1 MLAILTAVMAPAAL
15 FGVFVLAG
23 AAFAKS
29 LHPRIGTDGA
39 AMIGLAWLGGAG
51 LVAFWTS
58 FIDLRLGSVVGV
70 LGMIVSLG
78 AIAWSR
84 GWRRWRVVVP
94 VGLVSIGSV
103 LATIG
108 LFRLW
113 MVERAPFELAMTRT
127 VAWVLPVDN
136 VLPSNLADWLA
147 GDRPRFLSG
156 DWLPSDRP
164 PLQTGLLLL
173 ARGVLAPL
181 AAVSRGL
188 EGTDLA
194 YGTSVAAQAV
204 WVVSVVALV
213 WALGHTT
220 RIAVATVAFVA
231 AVPTT
236 YINMVYTWPKL
247 LAGAFIVGAIA
258 VLVAAVRRAELQVT
272 SVILAAVLSL
282 LAIMSHGGA
291 VFVLPAVL
299 TLAAIVFAR
308 RSWAERARM
317 AAGALAAFALVY
329 APWIVFQRMVAP
341 PGDRLL
347 KWHLAGV
354 VDVDDRSFLRALAD
368 QYAASSWM
376 ELLQVRATNLA
387 TALWPQS
394 LEGSDVWR
402 DGWQDRAQHAAFFN
416 TAAAIGLGAALVGAV
431 LVMALISRIRRRRD
445 DQLRDAAGLS
455 LLMLACIVLWSLVL
469 FQSEAATVHQGSQAW
484 LMILS
489 AVPFAWVAFRRWRLA
504 TWIILPAQALW
515 TIVVFADSAFYADA
529 PMSPAAVLTLCV
541 GLAVVAAAIITSPGR
556 SVRSAAARSGRP
568 IGYTRST

>member
-29 LHPRIGTDGA
+29 LQPRVGADGA
-39 AMIGLAWLGGAG
+39 VMMGLAWLGAAG
-51 LVAFWTS
+51 LVTFWTS

-70 LGMIVSLG
+70 LGVIVSLG
-78 AIAWSR
+78 AIVWSR
-84 GWRRWRVVVP
+84 AWRRWRAIVP
-94 VGLVSIGSV
+94 VGLVAVGST
-103 LATIG
+103 LATVG

-113 MVERAPFELAMTRT
+113 MAPVGLFEFSRTRT
-127 VAWVLPVDN
+127 VAWMLPVDN
-136 VLPSNLADWLA
+136 VLPSALADWLA
-147 GDRPRFLSG
+147 GDRPQFLSG

-173 ARGVLAPL
+173 ARGVLGPL
-181 AAVSRGL
+181 AGISRGFAG
-188 EGTDLA
+188 EELA
-194 YGTSVAAQAV
+194 YGTSVAAQSLG
-204 WVVSVVALV
+204 VVSIVALM
-213 WALGHTT
+213 WALGYTT

-231 AVPTT
+231 ALPTT

-247 LAGAFIVGAIA
+247 LAAAFIVGAIA
-258 VLVAAVRRAELQVT
+258 VLVAAVRRAESQVT

-282 LAIMSHGGA
+282 LAIASHGGA

-299 TLAAIVFAR
+299 TLAVIVFAR
-308 RSWAERARM
+308 CNWAERGRM
-317 AAGALAAFALVY
+317 TAGAIAAFALIY
-329 APWIVFQRMVAP
+329 APWIAFQRIVAP

-354 VDVDDRSFLRALAD
+354 VEVDDRSFLRALVD

-376 ELLQVRATNLA
+376 ELLQVRASNLA

-394 LEGSDVWR
+394 LEGADVWR

-416 TAAAIGLGAALVGAV
+416 TAAAIGLGAALVGGV
-431 LVMALISRIRRRRD
+431 LVTALISRIRHRRD
-445 DQLRDAAGLS
+445 DRLHDAAGLS

-469 FQSEAATVHQGSQAW
+469 FQPEAAIVHQGSQAW

-489 AVPFAWVAFRRWRLA
+489 AVAFGWVAFTRWRLA

-529 PMSPAAVLTLCV
+529 PMSPAAVSTLCV
-541 GLAVVAAAIITSPGR
+541 GVAVVATAIITSPGR